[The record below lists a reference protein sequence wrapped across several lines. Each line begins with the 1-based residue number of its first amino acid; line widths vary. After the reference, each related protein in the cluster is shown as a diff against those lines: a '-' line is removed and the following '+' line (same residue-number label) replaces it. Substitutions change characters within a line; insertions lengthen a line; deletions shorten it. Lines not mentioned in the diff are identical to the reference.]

1 METFIT
7 IVIILLMLIFNKPLF
22 ALAGGLV
29 FRGVVLVVMFVLLK
43 VLLFGYPSGQPSP
56 LTRRSALVDL

>member
-29 FRGVVLVVMFVLLK
+29 ALVFGGVVLVFMFIFLK
-43 VLLFGYPSGQPSP
+43 ALLFGY
-56 LTRRSALVDL
+56 